1 MELIDL
7 VNSVIISSDL
17 TQMVSFPTQISDC
30 ALQSCSFEF
39 ISSDDSI
46 CSKMVFHPLGNSDH
60 VVSVSI
66 GFLSNSHRDAPF
78 HGIAYH
84 NSRADWDSLRD
95 HLRNVLWKDSFKF
108 TSAVASKFCEWI
120 QVGTDVYIPHHK
132 CQVKPYSSPWFSA
145 ACAAAAI
152 VHRNHLVVPTINL
165 LNLKEAS
172 NSCKRVLEAAKLAC
186 ANKNKGSTTFQKLG
200 CRDFSKLLVFL
211 TKVNLL
217 HLFYSTAWRCCLLHL
232 IKQNLLLK
240 TFLRTQILIT
250 RVSLYLFFFLE
261 LI

>member
-152 VHRNHLVVPTINL
+152 VHRNH
-165 LNLKEAS
+165 
-172 NSCKRVLEAAKLAC
+172 
-186 ANKNKGSTTFQKLG
+186 
-200 CRDFSKLLVFL
+200 
-211 TKVNLL
+211 
-217 HLFYSTAWRCCLLHL
+217 
-232 IKQNLLLK
+232 
-240 TFLRTQILIT
+240 
-250 RVSLYLFFFLE
+250 FFVCT
-261 LI
+261 